1 MTKDFFT
8 KMAIGVVLVLP
19 VSVSAT
25 DIFPIGTVMPAIIEE
40 SFFQTQMGTE
50 WVLMDGRCINKTN
63 NLIPHLDGAKCSDNQ
78 NQVQLPD
85 ARGKFLRMADTDS
98 GNDPDAPRILGS
110 YQGDGFKSHNHGGG
124 EHKHYFRTSSGYN
137 GANPASDVSP
147 GGTGYKDSSPVNY
160 TSGSGNIIDNNGGEE
175 TRPKNI
181 AVNYF
186 IKITTCK
193 TTQCK

>member
-1 MTKDFFT
+1 MGIIIQHIKDTFPVATVIHSLLNEKDFQ
-8 KMAIGVVLVLP
+8 
-19 VSVSAT
+19 S
-25 DIFPIGTVMPAIIEE
+25 
-40 SFFQTQMGTE
+40 QMGTE
-50 WVLMDGRCINKTN
+50 WVLFDGRKISKDDDISKYFT
-63 NLIPHLDGAKCSDNQ
+63 K
-78 NQVQLPD
+78 LPD

-110 YQGDGFKSHNHGGG
+110 YQGDGFKSHNHSVDIWSNTI
-124 EHKHYFRTSSGYN
+124 YAQPSNSFASGILR
-137 GANPASDVSP
+137 A
-147 GGTGYKDSSPVNY
+147 
-160 TSGSGNIIDNNGGEE
+160 DNNNQGSKNFITDSIGSTE